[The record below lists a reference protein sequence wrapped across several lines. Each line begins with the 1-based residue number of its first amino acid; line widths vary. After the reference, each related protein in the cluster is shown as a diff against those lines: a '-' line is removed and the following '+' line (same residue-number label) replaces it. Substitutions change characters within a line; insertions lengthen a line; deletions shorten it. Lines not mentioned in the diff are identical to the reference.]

1 MMNSVLTLTNT
12 LNLERQFDYLDL
24 SVKELVQ
31 SASKVIVPLGPI
43 TTFAARNPWVGM
55 EQQSFEQVAHHLK
68 DICDVDIYPN
78 DSMIKSAWNHGEI
91 NEEFLETG
99 LRNWLDRQA
108 LKLPRDVAERYCRA
122 ALQGDKQSSEPLSL
136 SELKNLAKKLSRFKP
151 KMTEKHSVQTYS

>member
-1 MMNSVLTLTNT
+1 MNTTLAKTLTWEKE
-12 LNLERQFDYLDL
+12 LDYFDLDL
-24 SVKELVQ
+24 NVLVE

-43 TTFAARNPWVGM
+43 TTFAARNPWAGM
-55 EQQSFEQVAHHLK
+55 EQQSFEQVARHLN

-91 NEEFLETG
+91 DGEFLETG

-136 SELKNLAKKLSRFKP
+136 SEL
-151 KMTEKHSVQTYS
+151 